1 MKVSRCWLL
10 AICWLAEKVVF
21 LFNWQESVI
30 MLCYAGH
37 CWVLADNEKLEPP
50 AVLDSRVFGPLPA
63 KLICGRILYYGR
75 PLDHGPVHNSPQATS
90 EDAPVLASELDVDKL
105 TSVATDELQAH

>member
-1 MKVSRCWLL
+1 
-10 AICWLAEKVVF
+10 
-21 LFNWQESVI
+21 
-30 MLCYAGH
+30 MLCYTGH